1 MAKYKNNSI
10 KLVTNVLKAVADT
23 NRQRIVISLLDKE
36 LCVCQI
42 IELLNLAPSTVS
54 KHLYILKQAGL
65 IEANKNGRWVHY
77 KLNPDRNNK
86 AVQKIIRWLKDSLAD
101 DSKIKQ
107 DKAKLTKILKQ
118 DPEQLCLNLK
128 KK

>member
-1 MAKYKNNSI
+1 MAKYKNNTI
-10 KLVTNVLKAVADT
+10 KDVTNVLKAVADT
-23 NRQRIVISLLDKE
+23 NRQRIVMSLLDKE

-86 AVQKIIRWLKDSLAD
+86 PARKIIRWLKDSLAE

-107 DKAKLTKILKQ
+107 DKAKLIKILKQ